1 MTAGDPMTGVPETRI
16 RAARPDEAEALSAL
30 AVRAKGHWPYDEAMM
45 AVFRRTIRIT
55 AEDIAGHVVLV
66 HETDGA
72 ADGVGVLVASPPD
85 AELEHLWVDPPAI
98 GRGVGRR
105 LFQAVAE
112 EARRIDARRIALNS
126 DPYAEAF
133 YRRLGAV
140 RIGDHPV
147 AEIPGRVL
155 PRLAFSLDA
164 G

>member
-1 MTAGDPMTGVPETRI
+1 MTETLVRP
-16 RAARPDEAEALSAL
+16 ARPDEAEALSAL
-30 AVRAKGHWPYDEAMM
+30 AVRAKAHWPYDETMM

-55 AEDIAGHVVLV
+55 AEDIVRNLVLV
-66 HETDGA
+66 HQTGGTV
-72 ADGVGVLVASPPD
+72 DGVGVLVAHRPD

-98 GRGVGRR
+98 GRGIGRR
-105 LFQAVAE
+105 LFAAFVE
-112 EARRIDARRIALNS
+112 EARRLGARRIALNS

-155 PRLAFSLDA
+155 PRMAFSLDA

>member
-1 MTAGDPMTGVPETRI
+1 M
-16 RAARPDEAEALSAL
+16 
-30 AVRAKGHWPYDEAMM
+30 
-45 AVFRRTIRIT
+45 
-55 AEDIAGHVVLV
+55 VLV

-72 ADGVGVLVASPPD
+72 ADGVGVLVASRPD
-85 AELEHLWVDPPAI
+85 AELEHLWVYPPAI

-112 EARRIDARRIALNS
+112 EARRIGARRIALNS